1 MECFIASSSPIYF
14 SLLASDWRTIFPKL
28 TRQARLGKGTDEHCL
43 HACHPSVHELNVII
57 LIFLS
62 FLITPHNFT
71 YPDSPIWINFFSLS
85 KFNLMSSKRSP
96 QQYVEAMP
104 VLKTLRRVKRLRLFE
119 PSVGV
124 GVVFLVSTFVICSF
138 FYLDYRELAEK
149 FGFSGQPPE
158 RFTWSQ
164 EKRGSV
170 EKRVHR
176 VEFLG
181 EKGGGECDLFEGNW
195 VWDESYPLYQS
206 KDCSFLDGG
215 FRCSENGRP
224 DLFYTKWRWQ
234 PKACNLPRYTYVMM
248 FYFVIIFGT
257 FALKKLN

>member
-1 MECFIASSSPIYF
+1 
-14 SLLASDWRTIFPKL
+14 
-28 TRQARLGKGTDEHCL
+28 
-43 HACHPSVHELNVII
+43 
-57 LIFLS
+57 
-62 FLITPHNFT
+62 
-71 YPDSPIWINFFSLS
+71 
-85 KFNLMSSKRSP
+85 MSSKRSP

-248 FYFVIIFGT
+248 LFFF
-257 FALKKLN
+257 FCRHLWHFCM

>member
-1 MECFIASSSPIYF
+1 MLE
-14 SLLASDWRTIFPKL
+14 
-28 TRQARLGKGTDEHCL
+28 
-43 HACHPSVHELNVII
+43 
-57 LIFLS
+57 
-62 FLITPHNFT
+62 
-71 YPDSPIWINFFSLS
+71 
-85 KFNLMSSKRSP
+85 
-96 QQYVEAMP
+96 
-104 VLKTLRRVKRLRLFE
+104 TLRRVKRLRLFE

-124 GVVFLVSTFVICSF
+124 AGFILVSTFVICSF
-138 FYLDYRELAEK
+138 FYLDYSELAGK
-149 FGFSGQPPE
+149 FGFSGQSE
-158 RFTWSQ
+158 RFTWSH

-181 EKGGGECDLFEGNW
+181 EKGGGGGGCDLFEGNW

-234 PKACNLPRYTYVMM
+234 PKACNLPRYTYVM
-248 FYFVIIFGT
+248 I
-257 FALKKLN
+257 